1 MRWVK
6 VMLIKK
12 LISEDKLCLQLPR
25 SRAMKQWSM
34 PSLSRSTYTYIL
46 MFDTDQDDDIITPP
60 QVNSL
65 YSGDSGSIKVNAM
78 NAPNNST
85 LQVND

>member
-1 MRWVK
+1 
-6 VMLIKK
+6 
-12 LISEDKLCLQLPR
+12 
-25 SRAMKQWSM
+25 
-34 PSLSRSTYTYIL
+34 
-46 MFDTDQDDDIITPP
+46 MFDTDQDVIIPPP

-85 LQVND
+85 LQVNDAIIIQYS

>member
-1 MRWVK
+1 MFTVTEEE
-6 VMLIKK
+6 
-12 LISEDKLCLQLPR
+12 SNEAYHHYHDLPR
-25 SRAMKQWSM
+25 
-34 PSLSRSTYTYIL
+34 YTYIL
-46 MFDTDQDDDIITPP
+46 MLDTDVIIPPP

-85 LQVND
+85 LQVNDAIIIQYS

>member
-1 MRWVK
+1 
-6 VMLIKK
+6 
-12 LISEDKLCLQLPR
+12 
-25 SRAMKQWSM
+25 
-34 PSLSRSTYTYIL
+34 
-46 MFDTDQDDDIITPP
+46 MFDTDVIVPPP

-85 LQVND
+85 LQVNGAIIIQYS

>member
-1 MRWVK
+1 
-6 VMLIKK
+6 
-12 LISEDKLCLQLPR
+12 
-25 SRAMKQWSM
+25 MKHTVIITT
-34 PSLSRSTYTYIL
+34 LYTYIL
-46 MFDTDQDDDIITPP
+46 MFDTDHYSLCYYYSLP

-85 LQVND
+85 LQVNDAIIIQYS

>member
-1 MRWVK
+1 MFTVTEEQRNEAYHHY
-6 VMLIKK
+6 L
-12 LISEDKLCLQLPR
+12 DLPI
-25 SRAMKQWSM
+25 
-34 PSLSRSTYTYIL
+34 YTYIL
-46 MFDTDQDDDIITPP
+46 MLDTDVIIPPP

-85 LQVND
+85 LQVNDAIIIQYS

>member
-1 MRWVK
+1 
-6 VMLIKK
+6 
-12 LISEDKLCLQLPR
+12 
-25 SRAMKQWSM
+25 
-34 PSLSRSTYTYIL
+34 
-46 MFDTDQDDDIITPP
+46 MFDTDQDDVIITPP